1 MFVPRLIAMMP
12 AFSTG
17 DFEDII
23 ARMQAVPRLV
33 EQTVWEHGKS
43 ARCAPCGLAKI
54 CAGLNKMDVYY
65 KSDELCPVFC
75 DVDAIIKKIKAG

>member
-1 MFVPRLIAMMP
+1 MSEFAHC
-12 AFSTG
+12 STETRKLVKAEG
-17 DFEDII
+17 RSTYFLDEK
-23 ARMQAVPRLV
+23 RLV

-43 ARCAPCGLAKI
+43 ARCGACGLAGI
-54 CAGLNKMDVYY
+54 CAGLYKMDVYY